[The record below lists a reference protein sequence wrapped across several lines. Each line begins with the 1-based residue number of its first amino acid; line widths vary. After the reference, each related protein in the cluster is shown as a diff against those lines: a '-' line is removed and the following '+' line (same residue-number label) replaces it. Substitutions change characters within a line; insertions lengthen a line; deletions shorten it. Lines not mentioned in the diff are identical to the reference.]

1 MRSHAIRIGLVAAVA
16 SVAMWGG
23 SGVASAGGGCHATGP
38 TTGQGDT
45 VELLDLCF
53 TSTVLY
59 VEPGTDV
66 TWTNDDPTGHNIVG
80 VAGTWGDPELTL
92 YQGDTVSYR
101 FDEDGVY
108 PYACWIHLGMIGAV
122 VVGDG
127 VGTDLGAVVPG
138 TATETSVSA
147 STEGVSTAVAGDG
160 NVDTAVIWVA
170 GAALVLAAL
179 GGGFAIAAR
188 SRRKGPVAG

>member
-59 VEPGTDV
+59 VEPGTNV
-66 TWTNDDPTGHNIVG
+66 TWTNRDATAHNVVG

-92 YQGDTVSYR
+92 YQGDTASYL
-101 FDEDGVY
+101 FDDDGVY

-127 VGTDLGAVVPG
+127 VGTDLGVVLPG
-138 TATETSVSA
+138 TATETSDSA
-147 STEGVSTAVAGDG
+147 STEGVSTAVARDG

-170 GAALVLAAL
+170 GAALVLVAL
-179 GGGFAIAAR
+179 GGAYAIAVRNRRR
-188 SRRKGPVAG
+188 SAVAG